1 MPSLTAPKNIPTVKI
16 NGQNISAFKGVDLS
30 NAPSNVKEYRSPA
43 APNMMPDLAGKPIKR
58 TGFHK
63 VGQYDG
69 AINGVHFLKVEG
81 VSRRIVHAGEK
92 LYLDS
97 QELYTGM
104 QNARSKAWQMESKL
118 WILDGKKLLCVGDFP
133 NPNFDDTQP
142 EGEANPKETLQV
154 KSAEEMAYLPTVAF
168 SRDPTG
174 GGKSFEPVNLLT
186 GKRTDSF
193 LGTAS
198 ATEYQLSFDHLD
210 DTPVTARKLNAQG
223 EWVDLSENT
232 DFTVNRELGKV
243 TFTAAP
249 GASPS
254 TGEDNVEI
262 TYSLESKADRI
273 NGCDIAALY
282 GVSGSADRLFVSGNP
297 KFPNYDWYSELND
310 PTYFGDLWYSVLGQ
324 DNARIMGYSIISDQL
339 AAHKEQGENGQNVII
354 RKGVLTDGE
363 AAFPICAT
371 LQGEGAVSKHAF
383 AYLSNE
389 PLFLTSLG
397 VYAITA
403 QDVTGEKYS
412 QNRSFYLNKVLTAQ
426 PGLDAAFAMIYKDWY
441 MLSVGDRVYI
451 LDGAQRSYEP
461 NAPYS
466 TFQYECYYW
475 EGINAHVMWEEDGV
489 LCFGTSLGEMMEFYA
504 DFDSIL
510 SYNDEGEP
518 ITAYWELPDFD
529 GKNFYKNKTIKYVA
543 VRLASATA
551 TSVQIWALVR
561 GVWKLMKAE
570 MTKGRYLAFSK
581 ITFSKFTFSC
591 DTTPRTIGQKIKIK
605 KVDKVR
611 FRLLNDQLNEP
622 FGIYEMSLEYTE
634 NGRYKR

>member
-1 MPSLTAPKNIPTVKI
+1 M
-16 NGQNISAFKGVDLS
+16 
-30 NAPSNVKEYRSPA
+30 
-43 APNMMPDLAGKPIKR
+43 
-58 TGFHK
+58 
-63 VGQYDG
+63 
-69 AINGVHFLKVEG
+69 
-81 VSRRIVHAGEK
+81 
-92 LYLDS
+92 
-97 QELYTGM
+97 
-104 QNARSKAWQMESKL
+104 
-118 WILDGKKLLCVGDFP
+118 
-133 NPNFDDTQP
+133 
-142 EGEANPKETLQV
+142 
-154 KSAEEMAYLPTVAF
+154 
-168 SRDPTG
+168 
-174 GGKSFEPVNLLT
+174 
-186 GKRTDSF
+186 
-193 LGTAS
+193 
-198 ATEYQLSFDHLD
+198 
-210 DTPVTARKLNAQG
+210 
-223 EWVDLSENT
+223 
-232 DFTVNRELGKV
+232 
-243 TFTAAP
+243 
-249 GASPS
+249 
-254 TGEDNVEI
+254 
-262 TYSLESKADRI
+262 
-273 NGCDIAALY
+273 
-282 GVSGSADRLFVSGNP
+282 
-297 KFPNYDWYSELND
+297 
-310 PTYFGDLWYSVLGQ
+310 
-324 DNARIMGYSIISDQL
+324 
-339 AAHKEQGENGQNVII
+339 
-354 RKGVLTDGE
+354 LTDGE